1 MQAIH
6 GAIQATFLVAL
17 FLTLD
22 WYVATATDFNSM
34 HLHLR
39 NTTGLTC
46 QASHLSLLAFHCQRH
61 QGQGDDKPFPDM
73 GYSSPLGG
81 GKCTLKQQNSLPTV
95 RAKLHFRLQEAGC
108 NAGMEPTKV
117 PQQGRHTPTHT
128 TPILPLSGVSS
139 RKLPLGFCH
148 LRRSQ
153 VLSGINKLSRITQ
166 GIRCRRP
173 IELLQCLPGA
183 IPA

>member
-1 MQAIH
+1 MIQLHIYTYISILFQILFPYRLSQDPDTVPCALQGTMQAIH

-61 QGQGDDKPFPDM
+61 
-73 GYSSPLGG
+73 
-81 GKCTLKQQNSLPTV
+81 
-95 RAKLHFRLQEAGC
+95 
-108 NAGMEPTKV
+108 
-117 PQQGRHTPTHT
+117 
-128 TPILPLSGVSS
+128 
-139 RKLPLGFCH
+139 
-148 LRRSQ
+148 
-153 VLSGINKLSRITQ
+153 
-166 GIRCRRP
+166 
-173 IELLQCLPGA
+173 
-183 IPA
+183 